1 MTELINEM
9 RAWRHDIHKHP
20 ELGFNEMRTAEKIA
34 QVLKDLGIETHEN
47 IGRTGIV
54 GVIKKGSSKR
64 AIGLRADMDA
74 LPIQEMGEHDYK
86 SVHDG
91 VFHGCGHDG
100 HTSML
105 LGAASKLLN
114 EDFDGTVYL
123 IFQPSEENGL
133 GALAM
138 MDDGLFERFP
148 MDAIFGLHNMPGIKQ
163 GKFAIKS
170 GQMMTSEDV
179 FMIEIA
185 GKGGHA
191 SMPHMTKDPM
201 IAGAE
206 VVTALQSIVSR
217 SLGPE
222 EWGVVSVT
230 EFITDGARNI
240 IPSNVTIKGDARAL
254 DPAIQKKIEQ
264 RMRDIVDGVCKSHDV
279 TGNVRYNHEFI
290 VLDNSEKETAAAVAA
305 AALTVGT
312 DMVDGACETCPCSED
327 FAQFLKT
334 VPGCFILLGA
344 GAGDNSPPL
353 HNPYY
358 DYNDDLL
365 EIGADYWINMVK
377 SKLGSENI

>member
-1 MTELINEM
+1 MTELTKDM
-9 RAWRHDIHKHP
+9 RAWRHDIHQHP
-20 ELGFNEMRTAEKIA
+20 ELGFSEERTAEKIA
-34 QVLKDLGIETHEN
+34 SLLTEMGIETHEN
-47 IGRTGIV
+47 IGKTGVV
-54 GVIKKGSSKR
+54 GVLKCGSSDR

-74 LPIQEMGEHDYK
+74 LPIQEMGDVEHK

-105 LGAASKLLN
+105 LGAAAKLK
-114 EDFDGTVYL
+114 EFEFDGTVYL

-138 MDDGLFERFP
+138 MEDGLFERFP
-148 MDAIFGLHNMPGIKQ
+148 MDAIYGLHNMPGIKQ
-163 GKFAIKS
+163 SQFSIKS
-170 GQMMTSEDV
+170 GQMMTSEDIFV
-179 FMIEIA
+179 IEVA

-191 SMPHMTKDPM
+191 SMPHMTRDPM

-206 VVTALQSIVSR
+206 IVTSLQSIVSR

-230 EFITDGARNI
+230 EFISDGARNI
-240 IPSNVTIKGDARAL
+240 IPSNVTIKGDVRAL
-254 DPAIQKKIEQ
+254 DPAVQKKIEQ
-264 RMRDIVDGVCKSHDV
+264 RMREIVEGVSKSHGV
-279 TGNVRYNHEFI
+279 TGTVSYNHEFI
-290 VLDNSEKETAAAVAA
+290 VLDNSEKETAAAIEAA
-305 AALTVGT
+305 KLTVGGS
-312 DMVDGACETCPCSED
+312 MVDGTCETCACSED
-327 FAQFLKT
+327 FAQFLQK

-344 GAGDNSPPL
+344 GDGDNSPPL

-365 EIGADYWINMVK
+365 EIGSDYWVNLVK
-377 SKLGSENI
+377 SQLS